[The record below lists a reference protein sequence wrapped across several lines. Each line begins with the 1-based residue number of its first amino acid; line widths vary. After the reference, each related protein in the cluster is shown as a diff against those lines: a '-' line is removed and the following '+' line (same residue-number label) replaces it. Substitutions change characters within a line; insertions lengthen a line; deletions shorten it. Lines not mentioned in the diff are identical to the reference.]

1 MTEQA
6 VAQVAKQLADLR
18 LQVNALETVS
28 KGASLPEMLKQ
39 TRRTITWS
47 ALVIAIALIVSSVI
61 KIYGDTRIKNLED
74 RIQALEHGTKAP

>member
-18 LQVNALETVS
+18 LQVNALEVVS
-28 KGASLPEMLKQ
+28 KGSSLPDMLRQ
-39 TRRTITWS
+39 TRRTVTWS
-47 ALVIAIALIVSSVI
+47 AILIAIALIVSSVI

-74 RIQALEHGTKAP
+74 RIQMLEHGTKGP